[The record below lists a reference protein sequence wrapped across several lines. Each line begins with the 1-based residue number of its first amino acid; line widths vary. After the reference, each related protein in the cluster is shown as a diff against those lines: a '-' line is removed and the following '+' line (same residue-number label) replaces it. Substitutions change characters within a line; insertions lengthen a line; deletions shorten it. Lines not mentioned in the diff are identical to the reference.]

1 MGSGGRLLIG
11 PDTHS
16 LTMAPRGDRPVI
28 KLKDME
34 EKHLHNLFLKN
45 MSGLIEEVKN
55 PTPRLNPNS
64 KCGGMATHAGL
75 AIELGITRK
84 KSLSPQMEAILIWC
98 QYRTREYDNV
108 NICDFTQSWATG
120 LAFCALIHNFFP
132 NAFDYNALK
141 VDSPRDRL
149 KNYEVAFVTG
159 EKFAGVPDFLTAEDM
174 SAMVEENRIDPK
186 MIFSYVQEV
195 YRMCNELKWTKPSLI
210 LHSKEPS
217 QGCCPLDAFSESCTC

>member
-1 MGSGGRLLIG
+1 MDEKENKGLALL
-11 PDTHS
+11 PLQD
-16 LTMAPRGDRPVI
+16 VVV
-28 KLKDME
+28 
-34 EKHLHNLFLKN
+34 
-45 MSGLIEEVKN
+45 GLILPLLSHQDWCALRAGDTSHLQIVTEFFAAN
-55 PTPRLNPNS
+55 RLNPNS

-98 QYRTREYDNV
+98 QCRTREYDNV
-108 NICDFTQSWATG
+108 NICDFTQSWSNG

-195 YRMCNELKWTKPSLI
+195 YRMCNEL
-210 LHSKEPS
+210 
-217 QGCCPLDAFSESCTC
+217 